1 MAQHPSPIHER
12 RHPGPRTYI
21 TVGII
26 LAVLTALEV
35 GIFLGEDALGWTS
48 WLMAMILLVLSLA
61 KFLFV
66 VGYFMHL
73 RSDDSR
79 FSALFFFPFL
89 IMVAIAIVLLAVFTN
104 LTRG

>member
-1 MAQHPSPIHER
+1 M
-12 RHPGPRTYI
+12 
-21 TVGII
+21 
-26 LAVLTALEV
+26 AVLTALEV

-48 WLMAMILLVLSLA
+48 WLMAILLVLSLA

-89 IMVAIAIVLLAVFTN
+89 IMVAIAIVLMAVFTN